1 MFIAGEE
8 QAPDFA
14 RARLWLE
21 KAAAQNFARSQY
33 TLGKLYDYGLGV
45 ERDRRKASELFL
57 TAGRQGFA
65 RAQYNLGKL
74 YRDGRGG
81 LEANLGEA
89 VAWFRKAAMQG
100 HAKAQEH
107 LATRYARG
115 EGVARDDVAAL
126 AWLNLAAAQGLE
138 TAINNRKALV
148 LRLSEGEISAAKRL
162 SNELASQVG
171 K

>member
-89 VAWFRKAAMQG
+89 VA
-100 HAKAQEH
+100 
-107 LATRYARG
+107 
-115 EGVARDDVAAL
+115 
-126 AWLNLAAAQGLE
+126 
-138 TAINNRKALV
+138 
-148 LRLSEGEISAAKRL
+148 
-162 SNELASQVG
+162 
-171 K
+171 